1 VRLDQGPV
9 ELASSRVLVFM
20 RVNKKDNLAK
30 IPLISIV
37 DDDVSIR
44 NSTGRLV
51 RSFGFRAEAFAS
63 ALEFLGSGSVEDT
76 ACLILDVSMPEM
88 GGLELQRQ
96 LAEVN
101 RQIPI
106 VFITATASEDEQRRA
121 MKAGAVDFLRKPV
134 GEQPLIKA
142 IRVALRPGRQNENEC
157 RNPEP
162 K

>member
-1 VRLDQGPV
+1 MRLDQGPV
-9 ELASSRVLVFM
+9 ELSSSRVLVFM
-20 RVNKKDNLAK
+20 RVNKKDNLAE

-37 DDDVSIR
+37 DDDVSFR

-63 ALEFLGSGSVEDT
+63 ALEFLGSSSVEDT

-88 GGLELQRQ
+88 DGLELQRQ

-101 RQIPI
+101 RHIPI
-106 VFITATASEDEQRRA
+106 VFLTATASEDEQRRA

-142 IRVALRPGRQNENEC
+142 IRAALRRGRQNENEC

>member
-1 VRLDQGPV
+1 MRLDQGPV
-9 ELASSRVLVFM
+9 ELSSACVLVFV
-20 RVNKKDNLAK
+20 RVNKKDNLAE

-37 DDDVSIR
+37 DDDVSLR
-44 NSTGRLV
+44 NSTARLV
-51 RSFGFRAEAFAS
+51 RSFGFN
-63 ALEFLGSGSVEDT
+63 
-76 ACLILDVSMPEM
+76 VSMPEM
-88 GGLELQRQ
+88 DGLELQRQ

-106 VFITATASEDEQRRA
+106 VFLTATASEDEQRRA

-142 IRVALRPGRQNENEC
+142 IRAALRRGRQNENEC